1 MSRFGLK
8 VLLNKYGKLARSKA
22 GLSVNIRLCNRYY
35 SSPTNYWYYCKRTII
50 TINNYQKD
58 INDIVIYYCGHVRH
72 NELYHAKYDINKV
85 YSQITN
91 YRYKIYNMGTKI
103 VSRKSSSEY
112 GLQINSTTPITI
124 ITKYGSKAVIKF
136 RIYLTYSYRKLVWQ
150 EALHLPL
157 YKYVDDD
164 GIITMSSPFAI
175 GQSNE
180 DADVEIWSI
189 MFKDYKMQPQTLKQ
203 YEWPS
208 PCLNKH

>member
-8 VLLNKYGKLARSKA
+8 VLLTNYGKLARSEA

-35 SSPTNYWYYCKRTII
+35 SVPTNYWYYCKRTNII
-50 TINNYQKD
+50 INNQTD
-58 INDIVIYYCGHVRH
+58 INDIIIYYCGHARH
-72 NELYHAKYDINKV
+72 NELYHVKYDVNKV

-103 VSRKSSSEY
+103 VSRESSSEY
-112 GLQINSTTPITI
+112 RLQINSTTPITI

-136 RIYLTYSYRKLVWQ
+136 RMYLNYSYRKLVWQ
-150 EALHLPL
+150 EALHMPL

-164 GIITMSSPFAI
+164 GTITMNSPFAI
-175 GQSNE
+175 GKSNE
-180 DADVEIWSI
+180 NADVDIWL
-189 MFKDYKMQPQTLKQ
+189 MFKDYKMQPQTLKE

-208 PCLNKH
+208 PV